1 MNRNSLVQAY
11 TVLFVFTLLSSK
23 TLFCQDIPRCATG
36 KYPKTHR
43 GISNAFEKLVIDTH
57 GQKNIEARSEKTIPV
72 VFHVLYHSEGE
83 NLPDA
88 ILFDQLERLNKDFNG
103 QNGDGQ
109 KVPSN
114 FKSFVGSLPVRFCLA
129 TQDPNGEPSSG
140 IIRRYTPRKRIG
152 LTDDLFFEERGGS
165 TAWNTDAYLNI
176 WIADTGDRVTGYSS
190 IPTTAF
196 LGTGRDGVVLNP
208 NIVGRNQSFRY
219 GLGRVLVHEV
229 GHYLG
234 LLHIWGE
241 QEGCVSDDNVEDT
254 PFQNSPNYGCP
265 LGNLF
270 SCGSMDMSMN
280 YMDYVDDDCMYFF
293 TKGQVE
299 RMELVLNDLRPR
311 LGGVPGYCSN
321 PESNGGFQAT
331 PNPSDGLVTL
341 NFDDSYIS
349 FGSLEV
355 YDNLGRKVYKKEA
368 VFTPGYQIDLSLLS
382 PGLYYLKL
390 MGTIEKIVII

>member
-11 TVLFVFTLLSSK
+11 MVLFVFTLLSSK

-36 KYPKTHR
+36 KYPTTHH
-43 GISNAFEKLVIDTH
+43 GVSNAFEKLTIDTDS
-57 GQKNIEARSEKTIPV
+57 KNNIEHRSEITIPV
-72 VFHVLYHSEGE
+72 VFHVLYHSERE
-83 NLPDA
+83 NLTDA
-88 ILFDQLERLNKDFNG
+88 VIFDQLERLNKDFNG
-103 QNGDGQ
+103 KNGDAH
-109 KVPSN
+109 KVPSV
-114 FKSFVGSLPVRFCLA
+114 FQDFVGSLTVRFCLA
-129 TQDPNGEPSSG
+129 TQGPNGEPSSG
-140 IIRRYTPRKRIG
+140 IIRKYTPLQRVG
-152 LTDDLFFEERGGS
+152 LTDNLFFEERGGS
-165 TAWNTDAYLNI
+165 TAWNTDVYLNI

-190 IPTTAF
+190 IPTADF

-241 QEGCVSDDNVEDT
+241 QEGCTSDDDVGDT
-254 PFQNSPNYGCP
+254 PLQNGPNYGCP
-265 LGNLF
+265 LGNLV

-299 RMELVLNDLRPR
+299 RMKSVLNELRPH
-311 LGGVPGYCSN
+311 LGGGPNYCSN
-321 PESNGGFQAT
+321 PESNVDFQAI

-355 YDNLGRKVYKKEA
+355 YDNLGRNVYRKEA

-382 PGLYYLKL
+382 PGLYYLKF